1 MANTEQLIVDIKVVL
16 NEQNNK
22 LKELND
28 RIVSLEKSNNK
39 LANSN
44 NKLKD
49 SKTQLV
55 NQSEKLTKSM
65 GSNITTMASASMGT
79 IALRLGFAGVAA
91 SIGLAVKAG
100 FEYAVEME
108 KLQLALTAVI
118 YATSEI
124 TDKNGKALSVQEK
137 NNVAYEMAITQK
149 ERLIQLNKETVVGLQ
164 DTIRIFN
171 TLTPSLRKTNAS
183 YEDLEKLTKTIA
195 NSSIAFTG
203 NLQQVLAI
211 IDGIG
216 DGTYRSNSEYGRFLN
231 NLGLSTEKIRE
242 LKDVGGDVFGYV
254 FKALEP
260 ITANQ
265 KRLLDTYSNSLNVF
279 KDTSL
284 QTLGALSEGSKE
296 SIKDVLDSLNKQMN
310 GIDFTSLA
318 NESKMAWNDLKE
330 VLLVLKEPLSDIA
343 SLGSFLFDGLITTSK
358 EAIEGLKEVSGALK
372 FYYEIIGDSLIL
384 DKKVLNERLKSREQN
399 KKELEEI
406 KEKNELMEYQ
416 NSLLKDVEPVK
427 KRVAE
432 IEKQI
437 KSLKDFGEKNKE
449 TEELIK
455 KLNDSLKDDKAQI
468 AYANNFLR
476 IQEAQKDLIKSET
489 ELANLKN
496 GLVKETDKEKILS
509 IKSEII
515 GKEKIVEA
523 TKKELEAIK
532 DSTNAYIV
540 AGKVDAEYQE
550 KKKKKIAIQQEE
562 ISLLREQISLVKES
576 NDLSLSKT
584 ERKNVTSL
592 SNVERDRVK
601 ELSKINKE
609 IAEADSVDKV
619 HLEEKKLLINKI
631 YDEKKIAQQNQ
642 INEELMVADLNSTK
656 DLNVLKE
663 KLNGGYFKNKQQ
675 ESINILKLEQQNE
688 LATFEGTKE
697 QKIKLQEKQN
707 LQLKELEQS
716 NAKENFI
723 FQTNQENDLKNIKLQ
738 ISQELNK
745 EKLFLSGNY
754 VKAEADAEM
763 QSLINRQQ
771 NELTL
776 FEGTNEQKAA
786 LETKFLKEK
795 ELLNIQNAEKIKAE
809 EIRIQKEINKL
820 KFDSQ
825 SLDIELSNKSNLD
838 KDYEQAKL
846 SLEKRRKDELDNK
859 ELTLEERR
867 LLEENFNKEYMLLEK
882 TRIKDLRDAEI
893 DSIEFVNDY
902 KLNKQR
908 EAKDELSKYGESGN
922 FLSNAMDMT
931 GAFDSEALA
940 EQLALKEEM
949 INAHYEKLIQAAR
962 DRGASEE
969 EIAIMYTQKQKE
981 LDDAKNQYS
990 MFTMQS
996 MKAGLEGFKGIMEN
1010 LTNLVGGENK
1020 KMFRVK
1026 QGIAIA
1032 DAIMNTS
1039 IAFTKA
1045 LAEGGPILG
1054 PVLAGATAAMG
1065 MAQVAQIAAQKPK
1078 FHDGGFIKQKGGTN
1092 EVDAT
1097 LQSGEGVLSRR
1108 GMSALDKLNR
1118 GDSNNSNNSNSSS
1131 SKVYMDKDKMIED
1144 ILKDRTFRNNV
1155 KNISSN

>member
-16 NEQNNK
+16 SEQNNK

-28 RIVSLEKSNNK
+28 RIVSLEKNNNK
-39 LANSN
+39 LTDSH

-49 SKTQLV
+49 SKTKLV
-55 NQSEKLTKSM
+55 SESDKLTKSI
-65 GSNITTMASASMGT
+65 GSNISSMASASMGT
-79 IALRLGFAGVAA
+79 IALKLGFAGVAA
-91 SIGLAVKAG
+91 SIGMAVKAG
-100 FEYAVEME
+100 MEYAVEME
-108 KLQLALTAVI
+108 RLQLALTAVI
-118 YATSEI
+118 YATSDI

-171 TLTPSLRKTNAS
+171 TLTPSLRKTGAS
-183 YEDLEKLTKTIA
+183 YEQLEQLTKTIA

-231 NLGLSTEKIRE
+231 NLGLSTDKIKE
-242 LKDVGGDVFGYV
+242 LKATGGDVYGYV
-254 FKALEP
+254 FKSLEP

-265 KRLLDTYSNSLNVF
+265 KRLLDTYANSLNVF

-296 SIKDVLDSLNKQMN
+296 TIKDVLDYLNKEMN
-310 GIDFTSLA
+310 NINFIELSND
-318 NESKMAWNDLKE
+318 SKIAWNEFKATLISIE
-330 VLLVLKEPLSDIA
+330 EPLKTIG
-343 SLGSFLFDGLITTSK
+343 SLGSTLFTGIIDTGKEALTIISETSK
-358 EAIEGLKEVSGALK
+358 ALT
-372 FYYEIIGDSLIL
+372 FYYETLSDYFSLNQKI
-384 DKKVLNERLKSREQN
+384 VNERIKQREQN
-399 KKELEEI
+399 KKEIEEI
-406 KEKNELMEYQ
+406 NKKNELMQYQ
-416 NSLLKDVEPVK
+416 NSLLEKVEPIK
-427 KRVAE
+427 KRVSE
-432 IEKQI
+432 IEKNIDTLKKFGDGSEETKKQI
-437 KSLKDFGEKNKE
+437 ESLNEILKEEKTK
-449 TEELIK
+449 
-455 KLNDSLKDDKAQI
+455 I
-468 AYANNFLR
+468 AYANNFVRIREAQQDLYKAEKNLSDLR
-476 IQEAQKDLIKSET
+476 KQLSTSTNEDDKRLTESKIKLAEKEVKEQNNLVNAIKNSTSAYEVKGQKDLDYI
-489 ELANLKN
+489 
-496 GLVKETDKEKILS
+496 EK
-509 IKSEII
+509 
-515 GKEKIVEA
+515 
-523 TKKELEAIK
+523 
-532 DSTNAYIV
+532 
-540 AGKVDAEYQE
+540 Q
-550 KKKKKIAIQQEE
+550 KKKLEVEKEE
-562 ISLLREQISLVKES
+562 LDLIRETTALLKES
-576 NDLSLSKT
+576 NSSNLSKK
-584 ERKNVTSL
+584 EQSYSSNL
-592 SNVERDRVK
+592 SSVKLEEAKKISKLQK
-601 ELSKINKE
+601 ELT
-609 IAEADSVDKV
+609 EADATDKK
-619 HLEEKKLLINKI
+619 HIEEMIYENKI
-631 YDEKKIAQQNQ
+631 YYAEKYKQEQNK

-656 DLNVLKE
+656 DLNILKE
-663 KLNGGYFKNKQQ
+663 KLNGGYFKDKQQ

-688 LATFEGTKE
+688 LDTFEGTKE
-697 QKIKLQEKQN
+697 QKIKLQEKQS

-723 FQTNQENDLKNIKLQ
+723 FQTNQENDLKNLKLQ
-738 ISQELNK
+738 ISEETNK
-745 EKLFLSGNY
+745 EKLYLSGNY
-754 VKAEADAEM
+754 VKQLADNEM
-763 QSLINRQQ
+763 NSLISNQQ
-771 NELTL
+771 KELTL
-776 FEGTNEQKAA
+776 FEGTNEEKKLLIQKF
-786 LETKFLKEK
+786 EQER
-795 ELLNIQNAEKIKAE
+795 LLLSIRNAEKIKDE

-820 KFDSQ
+820 KFDSR

-846 SLEKRRKDELDNK
+846 SLEKRRKEELDNK

-867 LLEENFNKEYMLLEK
+867 LLEENFNKESMLIEK

-893 DSIEFVNDY
+893 SSIEFVNDY
-902 KLNKQR
+902 KLNKQK
-908 EAKDELSKYGESGN
+908 ETKDELAKYGESGS

-931 GAFDSEALA
+931 SNFDSEKLA
-940 EQLALKEEM
+940 EQLKLKEDM

-969 EIAIMYTQKQKE
+969 EIAIMYNQKQKE

-1010 LTNLVGGENK
+1010 LTTLVGGENK

-1032 DAIMNTS
+1032 EAIMNTS
-1039 IAFTKA
+1039 MAFTKA

-1118 GDSNNSNNSNSSS
+1118 GESNVSNNNSSS
-1131 SKVYMDKDKMIED
+1131 TKVYMDKDKMIED

-1155 KNISSN
+1155 KNMSSN